1 MSAGTIT
8 ITAGR
13 PNRQGDEKDFSGPD
27 GTYTVTLVAVSDEVT
42 EKSTLADAKGDGT
55 WTYRTWTFAIDGG
68 EYDGQVI
75 DLRANARS
83 TGPKSKQFG
92 LVAAFVGRT
101 PPVGASIDI
110 QKHLVGRQAL
120 ASILTNDNDYPYV
133 DKVMALPA
141 SQANGAA
148 PEPAPAPPVPPAA
161 APEPAAPVASSD
173 SLPF

>member
-42 EKSTLADAKGDGT
+42 EPSTLADAKGDGT
-55 WTYRTWTFAIDGG
+55 WTYRVWTFAIDGG
-68 EYDGQVI
+68 ECDGQVI
-75 DLRANARS
+75 DKRVNARS

-101 PPVGASIDI
+101 PTGGHQHRHPEASRGQAGTRLDPD
-110 QKHLVGRQAL
+110 QRQR
-120 ASILTNDNDYPYV
+120 
-133 DKVMALPA
+133 LPLRR
-141 SQANGAA
+141 QGHGAA
-148 PEPAPAPPVPPAA
+148 GAGWRRRGGA
-161 APEPAAPVASSD
+161 
-173 SLPF
+173 